1 MDSLKGKSVILT
13 GAGSGIGRVTA
24 KMLGELGANVFVVG
38 RRENLLKESVKE
50 IEDAGGKGAYLS
62 ADLEDGDSAANVA
75 KEAINAFGN
84 IQYLVNNAGHSSKVR
99 SMRYVEKDDWQS
111 VFNVNVEGVYRLTQA
126 ILPNMIENGGGT
138 VVTISS
144 MAAINPGLMGGVPY
158 SSAKAAVAAMMTAMR
173 QELRE
178 HGIRSC
184 TIYPAEVDTP
194 ILDNR
199 PLPPDEQARSTMMQ
213 PEDIAETILLCMRMP
228 HRTIIQDLIV
238 SPTIQ
243 RDVSEDMKIAKTLG
257 SKSLNSFFMSLLNLG
272 ITILNLI
279 LF

>member
-75 KEAINAFGN
+75 KEAIKAFGN

-99 SMRYVEKDDWQS
+99 SMRYAEKDDWQF

-257 SKSLNSFFMSLLNLG
+257 SK
-272 ITILNLI
+272 
-279 LF
+279 

>member
-62 ADLEDGDSAANVA
+62 VDLEDGDSAANVA
-75 KEAINAFGN
+75 KEAIKAFGN

-257 SKSLNSFFMSLLNLG
+257 SK
-272 ITILNLI
+272 
-279 LF
+279 

>member
-13 GAGSGIGRVTA
+13 GAGSGIGKVTA
-24 KMLGELGANVFVVG
+24 KMLGEQGANVFVVG

-50 IEDAGGKGAYLS
+50 IENAGGKGAFVS

-75 KEAINAFGN
+75 EEAIKEFGN

-99 SMRYVEKDDWQS
+99 SMRYVKKDDWQS

-199 PLPPDEQARSTMMQ
+199 PLPPNAQARATMMM

-228 HRTIIQDLIV
+228 HRTIVQDVIV

-257 SKSLNSFFMSLLNLG
+257 SN
-272 ITILNLI
+272 
-279 LF
+279 

>member
-50 IEDAGGKGAYLS
+50 IEDAGGKGDYLS

-75 KEAINAFGN
+75 KEAIKAFGN

-257 SKSLNSFFMSLLNLG
+257 SK
-272 ITILNLI
+272 
-279 LF
+279 

>member
-75 KEAINAFGN
+75 KEAIKAFGN

-158 SSAKAAVAAMMTAMR
+158 SSAKAAVAAMTTAMR

-257 SKSLNSFFMSLLNLG
+257 SK
-272 ITILNLI
+272 
-279 LF
+279 

>member
-13 GAGSGIGRVTA
+13 GAGSGIGKVTA
-24 KMLGELGANVFVVG
+24 KMLGEQGANVFVVG

-50 IEDAGGKGAYLS
+50 IENAGGKGAFLS
-62 ADLEDGDSAANVA
+62 ADLEDGDSAAKVA
-75 KEAINAFGN
+75 EEAIKEFGN

-99 SMRYVEKDDWQS
+99 SMRYVKKDDWQS

-199 PLPPDEQARSTMMQ
+199 PLPPDAQARSTMMM

-228 HRTIIQDLIV
+228 HRTIVQDVIV

-257 SKSLNSFFMSLLNLG
+257 SN
-272 ITILNLI
+272 
-279 LF
+279 

>member
-75 KEAINAFGN
+75 KEAIKAFGN

-213 PEDIAETILLCMRMP
+213 PEDIAETILLLS
-228 HRTIIQDLIV
+228 LIH
-238 SPTIQ
+238 I
-243 RDVSEDMKIAKTLG
+243 
-257 SKSLNSFFMSLLNLG
+257 
-272 ITILNLI
+272 
-279 LF
+279 

>member
-1 MDSLKGKSVILT
+1 MKMDSLKGKSVILT

-50 IEDAGGKGAYLS
+50 IEAAGGKGAYLS

-75 KEAINAFGN
+75 KEAIKAFGN

-257 SKSLNSFFMSLLNLG
+257 SK
-272 ITILNLI
+272 
-279 LF
+279 

>member
-13 GAGSGIGRVTA
+13 GAGSGIGKVTA
-24 KMLGELGANVFVVG
+24 KMLGEQGANVFVVG

-50 IEDAGGKGAYLS
+50 IKNAGGKGAFLS

-75 KEAINAFGN
+75 EEAIKEFGN

-99 SMRYVEKDDWQS
+99 SMRYVKKDDWQS

-199 PLPPDEQARSTMMQ
+199 PLPPDAQARATMMM

-228 HRTIIQDLIV
+228 HRTIVQDVIV

-257 SKSLNSFFMSLLNLG
+257 SN
-272 ITILNLI
+272 
-279 LF
+279 

>member
-84 IQYLVNNAGHSSKVR
+84 IQYLGNNAGHSSKVR

-257 SKSLNSFFMSLLNLG
+257 SK
-272 ITILNLI
+272 
-279 LF
+279 

>member
-13 GAGSGIGRVTA
+13 GAGSGIGKVTA
-24 KMLGELGANVFVVG
+24 KMLGEQGANVFVVV

-50 IEDAGGKGAYLS
+50 IENAGGKGAFVS

-75 KEAINAFGN
+75 EEAIKEFGN

-99 SMRYVEKDDWQS
+99 SMRYVKKDDWQS

-199 PLPPDEQARSTMMQ
+199 PLPPDAQARATMMM

-228 HRTIIQDLIV
+228 HRTIVQDVIV

-257 SKSLNSFFMSLLNLG
+257 SN
-272 ITILNLI
+272 
-279 LF
+279 

>member
-50 IEDAGGKGAYLS
+50 IEAAGGKGAYLS

-75 KEAINAFGN
+75 KEAIKAFGN

-158 SSAKAAVAAMMTAMR
+158 SSAKAAVAGMMTAMR
-173 QELRE
+173 QDLRE

-257 SKSLNSFFMSLLNLG
+257 SK
-272 ITILNLI
+272 
-279 LF
+279 

>member
-1 MDSLKGKSVILT
+1 MQIDSLKGKSVILT
-13 GAGSGIGRVTA
+13 GAGSGIGKVTA
-24 KMLGELGANVFVVG
+24 KMLGEQGANVFVVG

-50 IEDAGGKGAYLS
+50 IENAGGKGAFVS

-75 KEAINAFGN
+75 EEAIKEFGN

-99 SMRYVEKDDWQS
+99 SMRYVKKDDWQS

-199 PLPPDEQARSTMMQ
+199 PLPPDAQARSTMMM

-228 HRTIIQDLIV
+228 HRTIVQDVIV

-257 SKSLNSFFMSLLNLG
+257 SN
-272 ITILNLI
+272 
-279 LF
+279 

>member
-13 GAGSGIGRVTA
+13 GAGSGIGKVTA
-24 KMLGELGANVFVVG
+24 KMLGEQGANVFVVG

-50 IEDAGGKGAYLS
+50 IENAGGKGAVLS

-75 KEAINAFGN
+75 EEAIKEFGN

-99 SMRYVEKDDWQS
+99 SMRYVKKDDWQS

-126 ILPNMIENGGGT
+126 ILRNMIENGGGT

-199 PLPPDEQARSTMMQ
+199 PLPPDAQARATMMM

-228 HRTIIQDLIV
+228 HRTIVQDVIV

-257 SKSLNSFFMSLLNLG
+257 SN
-272 ITILNLI
+272 
-279 LF
+279 

>member
-50 IEDAGGKGAYLS
+50 IEATGGKGAYLS

-75 KEAINAFGN
+75 KEAIKAFGN

-158 SSAKAAVAAMMTAMR
+158 SSAKAAVAGMMTAMR

-257 SKSLNSFFMSLLNLG
+257 SK
-272 ITILNLI
+272 
-279 LF
+279 

>member
-1 MDSLKGKSVILT
+1 MKMDSLKGKSVILT

-257 SKSLNSFFMSLLNLG
+257 SK
-272 ITILNLI
+272 
-279 LF
+279 

>member
-50 IEDAGGKGAYLS
+50 IEAAGGKGAYLS
-62 ADLEDGDSAANVA
+62 ADLEDGDSAANVT
-75 KEAINAFGN
+75 KEAIKAFGN

-257 SKSLNSFFMSLLNLG
+257 SK
-272 ITILNLI
+272 
-279 LF
+279 

>member
-13 GAGSGIGRVTA
+13 GAGSGIGKVTA
-24 KMLGELGANVFVVG
+24 KMLGEQGANVFVVG

-50 IEDAGGKGAYLS
+50 IENAGGKGAFLS

-75 KEAINAFGN
+75 EEAIKEFGN

-99 SMRYVEKDDWQS
+99 SMRYVKKDDWQS

-199 PLPPDEQARSTMMQ
+199 PLPPDAQARATMMM

-228 HRTIIQDLIV
+228 HRTIVQDVIV

-257 SKSLNSFFMSLLNLG
+257 SN
-272 ITILNLI
+272 
-279 LF
+279 

>member
-50 IEDAGGKGAYLS
+50 IEAAGGKGAYLS

-75 KEAINAFGN
+75 KEAIKAFGN

-213 PEDIAETILLCMRMP
+213 PEHIAETILLCMRMP

-257 SKSLNSFFMSLLNLG
+257 SK
-272 ITILNLI
+272 
-279 LF
+279 

>member
-75 KEAINAFGN
+75 KEAIKAFGN

-173 QELRE
+173 QQLRE

-257 SKSLNSFFMSLLNLG
+257 SK
-272 ITILNLI
+272 
-279 LF
+279 

>member
-50 IEDAGGKGAYLS
+50 IEAAGGKGAYLS

-257 SKSLNSFFMSLLNLG
+257 SK
-272 ITILNLI
+272 
-279 LF
+279 

>member
-13 GAGSGIGRVTA
+13 GAGSGIGKVTA
-24 KMLGELGANVFVVG
+24 KMLGEQGANVFVVG

-50 IEDAGGKGAYLS
+50 IKNAGGKGAFLS

-75 KEAINAFGN
+75 EEAIKEFGN

-99 SMRYVEKDDWQS
+99 SMRYVKKDDWQS

-199 PLPPDEQARSTMMQ
+199 PLPPDAQARSTMMM

-228 HRTIIQDLIV
+228 HRTIVQDVIV

-257 SKSLNSFFMSLLNLG
+257 SN
-272 ITILNLI
+272 
-279 LF
+279 

>member
-13 GAGSGIGRVTA
+13 GAGSGIGKVTA
-24 KMLGELGANVFVVG
+24 KMLGEQGANVFVVG

-50 IEDAGGKGAYLS
+50 IENAGGKGAFVS

-75 KEAINAFGN
+75 EEAIKEFGN

-99 SMRYVEKDDWQS
+99 SMRYVKKDDWQS

-199 PLPPDEQARSTMMQ
+199 PLPPDAQASSTMMM

-228 HRTIIQDLIV
+228 HRTIVQDVIV

-257 SKSLNSFFMSLLNLG
+257 SN
-272 ITILNLI
+272 
-279 LF
+279 

>member
-50 IEDAGGKGAYLS
+50 IEAAGGKGAYLS

-75 KEAINAFGN
+75 KEAIKAFGN

-243 RDVSEDMKIAKTLG
+243 IDVSEDMKIAKTLG
-257 SKSLNSFFMSLLNLG
+257 SK
-272 ITILNLI
+272 
-279 LF
+279 